1 MLCENKIDLYKYFG
15 LTRLEGGAGY
25 LNSYILD
32 NYPEHAGNR
41 LRPAMLVFP
50 GGGYWCRSQREEE
63 VVALSYVS
71 QGFQAFTVEYSVTR
85 ECPEAKHPIMLIE
98 AAMAVAYVRIHAD
111 KYNIDTN
118 KIGVLG
124 FSAGGHLAGSILTAF
139 EDDAIKTALKENSH
153 YCRPD
158 FGVLCYPVITLGKET
173 HQGTSDHV
181 TGKDPDIIERLSLQN
196 RVTENTPPTFIW
208 TTAEDKAVPPVNSLL
223 MAMSLSRNNVP
234 FELHVYQKG
243 VHGMSLAI
251 EETASK
257 TQPYFIVKENQEWF
271 IKSVEFLKRNGFV
284 REDK

>member
-1 MLCENKIDLYKYFG
+1 M
-15 LTRLEGGAGY
+15 
-25 LNSYILD
+25 
-32 NYPEHAGNR
+32 
-41 LRPAMLVFP
+41 
-50 GGGYWCRSQREEE
+50 
-63 VVALSYVS
+63 
-71 QGFQAFTVEYSVTR
+71 
-85 ECPEAKHPIMLIE
+85 
-98 AAMAVAYVRIHAD
+98 
-111 KYNIDTN
+111 
-118 KIGVLG
+118 G

-139 EDDAIKTALKENSH
+139 EDDAIKTALKENSQ

-158 FGVLCYPVITLGKET
+158 FGVLCYPVITLDKET

-208 TTAEDKAVPPVNSLL
+208 TTAEDTAVPPVNSLL
-223 MAMSLSRNNVP
+223 MAMSLSRNKVP

-243 VHGMSLAI
+243 IHGMSLAI

-257 TQPYFIVKENQEWF
+257 TQPYFVVKENQEWF

>member
-1 MLCENKIDLYKYFG
+1 
-15 LTRLEGGAGY
+15 
-25 LNSYILD
+25 
-32 NYPEHAGNR
+32 
-41 LRPAMLVFP
+41 MLVFP

-85 ECPEAKHPIMLIE
+85 EGPEAKHPIMLIE

-124 FSAGGHLAGSILTAF
+124 FSAGGHLAGSIITLFADEIVKNAL
-139 EDDAIKTALKENSH
+139 EDNAE

-158 FGVLCYPVITLGKET
+158 FGVLCYPVITFSDNT
-173 HQGTSDHV
+173 HSGTRENL
-181 TGKDPDIIERLSLQN
+181 TRNDPAICDYMSLEK

-208 TTAEDKAVPPVNSLL
+208 TTAEDTAVPPVNSLL

-234 FELHVYQKG
+234 VELHVYQKG
-243 VHGMSLAI
+243 IHGMSLAI

-257 TQPYFIVKENQEWF
+257 TQPYYVVKENQEWF